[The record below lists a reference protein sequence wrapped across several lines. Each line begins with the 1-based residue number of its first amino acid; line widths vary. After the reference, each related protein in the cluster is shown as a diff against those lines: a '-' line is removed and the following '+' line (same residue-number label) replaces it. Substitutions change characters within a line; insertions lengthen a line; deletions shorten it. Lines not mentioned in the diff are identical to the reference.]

1 MGRVDYNVIL
11 DCLPYSTLVFF
22 VTGACGLKSPLCY
35 GRSGAWLVS
44 RGHGTIAA
52 GALLSAIHDQ
62 VLLLHHLV
70 CLLHCLRCY
79 SKPLQC
85 AHCSGSHGSS
95 PAGFSCTSCSRD
107 IAIVPVY
114 SVYLNPVLTSW
125 GTSKCV
131 VLGMIFILV
140 GAYGPEPFMQFTC
153 KVTLK

>member
-1 MGRVDYNVIL
+1 MICCYQVMHGTNSLGTVHHLSVFCYGCVWIKV
-11 DCLPYSTLVFF
+11 TL
-22 VTGACGLKSPLCY
+22 VTGACGLKSPFCY

-95 PAGFSCTSCSRD
+95 PAGFSCTSCSPD
-107 IAIVPVY
+107 TTIVPVY
-114 SVYLNPVLTSW
+114 SVYLTLCSLHGVLVRVW
-125 GTSKCV
+125 Y
-131 VLGMIFILV
+131 L
-140 GAYGPEPFMQFTC
+140 A
-153 KVTLK
+153 